1 MQQQRGNADGGEDG
15 NSNEH
20 KRISQQVKMIYREKS
35 TSYMSLKAA
44 LPELKS
50 IRAYIGNKLGMQT
63 MAVGPLKK
71 PSEALLRRLKCEKKY
86 RGDRIHC

>member
-1 MQQQRGNADGGEDG
+1 
-15 NSNEH
+15 
-20 KRISQQVKMIYREKS
+20 
-35 TSYMSLKAA
+35 MSLKAA

-71 PSEALLRRLKCEKKY
+71 PSEALLRRPLKEVSWGSIVDYRLLLCITLCERY
-86 RGDRIHC
+86 CITFGID